1 MAEGAYCLPF
11 HPFPSETGDRYRMG
25 LYRSI
30 LSRLMGFLYPGL
42 TLESYCLKADK
53 NLHPV
58 RYLER
63 TVFWQEKTPY
73 LFAFS
78 LFPVYIISRLW
89 FFCFTFTVEA
99 HWNRYISANQSVNPP
114 SEKSVCYTHR
124 WNVSGW
130 IVYFTSCR
138 TLAYM
143 CIAALGGAYRLSVW
157 KRSAFYLWMLSR
169 QAGFHSEELME
180 SSGGRF
186 PDPAIQTA
194 RACFSSF
201 FIFVRLVSS
210 AIISLFFCLNKIP
223 HFIRPSVLLS
233 HSQCFLFPEV

>member
-138 TLAYM
+138 TLA
-143 CIAALGGAYRLSVW
+143 CIVYSGSWRGLQTECLEAFGILFMNAFQTSWISQRRVDGIFRRQIS
-157 KRSAFYLWMLSR
+157 RSR
-169 QAGFHSEELME
+169 H
-180 SSGGRF
+180 
-186 PDPAIQTA
+186 PN
-194 RACFSSF
+194 CK
-201 FIFVRLVSS
+201 
-210 AIISLFFCLNKIP
+210 SLFFFFFHICPTCFFCYHK
-223 HFIRPSVLLS
+223 SV
-233 HSQCFLFPEV
+233 FLFE